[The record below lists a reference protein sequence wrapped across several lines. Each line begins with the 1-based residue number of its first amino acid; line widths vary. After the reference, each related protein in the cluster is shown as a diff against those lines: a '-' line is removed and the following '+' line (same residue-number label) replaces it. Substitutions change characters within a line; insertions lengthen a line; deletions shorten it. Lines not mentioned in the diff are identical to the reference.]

1 MLTFPSAQ
9 SSAFEREA
17 GDGWLGQFL
26 RAAKGKGDR
35 KKEVSESFRV
45 AERWKLGSCPVWEVQ
60 AWVTS
65 WRLSRG
71 EETSQSWYV
80 SCDVEGKGMH
90 EVLSL

>member
-35 KKEVSESFRV
+35 EKEVSESFRV

-65 WRLSRG
+65 
-71 EETSQSWYV
+71 
-80 SCDVEGKGMH
+80 C
-90 EVLSL
+90 EVKQR